1 MSGLSYSTVN
11 SILRGKSEPPNLGTI
26 IKIASAF
33 SMTIIEFL
41 DVPEIVEYSFD
52 DMEEIGEDNALKEGD
67 S

>member
-1 MSGLSYSTVN
+1 MET
-11 SILRGKSEPPNLGTI
+11 PNLGTI

>member
-11 SILRGKSEPPNLGTI
+11 SILRGKSETPNLGTI

-52 DMEEIGEDNALKEGD
+52 DMEEIGEDNALKETNY
-67 S
+67 